1 MSEIKIG
8 DKVFTN
14 QMSLQPLSESQIVR
28 YETYRCNITKKI
40 IKRGVSKTGHYDV
53 MVRSWDKSPDWVV
66 VKITP
71 KRIGVLHKNDN
82 RKGIDRTPTFLA
94 YHFVK
99 KEGAN

>member
-14 QMSLQPLSESQIVR
+14 QMSLQPLSESQI
-28 YETYRCNITKKI
+28 

-53 MVRSWDKSPDWVV
+53 MVRTWDESPDWVV

-82 RKGIDRTPTFLA
+82 RKDIDRTPTFLA

>member
-71 KRIGVLHKNDN
+71 KRIGVLHKN
-82 RKGIDRTPTFLA
+82 GMDRTPTFLA